1 MVTLTDKQEQ
11 HVQRLA
17 QLKQHYDVQ
26 LAALELDFAR
36 QKNAL
41 KNPLREEVAQSLA
54 DGVPKRQIHKRGL
67 GFEYVNS
74 MYNFLDQPTPA
85 GERLAGML
93 DTTPTVEGRPVQA
106 VTPMLRD
113 DGYSII
119 TLDREGLEVK
129 LDYSNTPP
137 YRESRWF
144 QFDVDTLDRDTLRAI
159 STYKG
164 KGWYISEE
172 DCPDWLRDEL
182 PEDYWD

>member
-1 MVTLTDKQEQ
+1 MVRLNDKQEQ
-11 HVQRLA
+11 HLA
-17 QLKQHYDVQ
+17 RIRAQKQHYDVQ

-36 QKNAL
+36 QKDAL
-41 KNPLREEVAQSLA
+41 KDPIRKLVVEAQEL
-54 DGVPKRQIHKRGL
+54 DIPVRQIHIKGMDFAYISSL
-67 GFEYVNS
+67 T
-74 MYNFLDQPTPA
+74 NFLAPHASRGIDTVATLTQ
-85 GERLAGML
+85 
-93 DTTPTVEGRPVQA
+93 TTPVPA
-106 VTPMLRD
+106 VSAMLRD

-119 TLDREGLEVK
+119 TLDKEGNEVK